1 MKLDFFEIII
11 IILLFAKLGSFIDYE
26 WYVLIVLYIV
36 GAISNHLKVWFMDR
50 RAIKASKR
58 F

>member
-1 MKLDFFEIII
+1 MRLDFFEIVI

-26 WYVLIVLYIV
+26 WYVLVVLYVV
-36 GAISNHLKVWFMDR
+36 GALSNVIKVWYMDR
-50 RAIKASKR
+50 RVTKASKR

>member
-1 MKLDFFEIII
+1 MKLDFFELII

-26 WYVLIVLYIV
+26 WYVLVALYIV
-36 GAISNHLKVWFMDR
+36 GAISNHLKVWYMDR
-50 RAIKASKR
+50 RVIKASKR